1 MLTRFTLKRIDPLAA
16 GKVLACLYL
25 VPGVLL
31 SAYIAAVFA
40 LLDHRVGR
48 VNGMNG
54 SPMVVAGMFI
64 LAAPVIMVIVG
75 FVSGILGSVLYNW
88 VAPWTG
94 GLEFELVDDRGQDD

>member
-1 MLTRFTLKRIDPLAA
+1 MPTSLQF
-16 GKVLACLYL
+16 
-25 VPGVLL
+25 
-31 SAYIAAVFA
+31 FA

-48 VNGMNG
+48 VNGVNG

-88 VAPWTG
+88 SRPGPGAGVRNG
-94 GLEFELVDDRGQDD
+94 R